1 MILHALIGRRG
12 SPSLQIHTLLRSED
26 STSTCDFV
34 VSDCMCLRM
43 NVDDIGTRGFEEQI
57 GFMSDLLFIDKDDR
71 CSNRHGGLDSDV
83 NTVNC
88 YLVAVLLF

>member
-1 MILHALIGRRG
+1 MIQRALIGRRG

-26 STSTCDFV
+26 STSTCDII
-34 VSDCMCLRM
+34 VSDCTCLRM

-57 GFMSDLLFIDKDDR
+57 GFMSDLLLIDKDDR
-71 CSNRHGGLDSDV
+71 CSHRHGGPDSDV

-88 YLVAVLLF
+88 YLLTVLLF